1 MILMQ
6 KNSRNYELLCQE
18 LISLY
23 NIFEEFGSASG
34 KESLDDDD
42 KAVYE
47 EVLARMETVIK
58 QNINEIVKS
67 KDFLKF
73 AYQLR
78 MEDQEDDK
86 YTKAFLK
93 DADINPEINYDIVLS
108 NYWNKQLKRM
118 KQRDET
124 YFNILDSRGNTLK
137 HSLTNPNDALFI

>member
-93 DADINPEINYDIVLS
+93 DADINPEINYHIVLS

>member
-1 MILMQ
+1 MQ

-23 NIFEEFGSASG
+23 NIFEEFGSDSG

-93 DADINPEINYDIVLS
+93 DADINPEINYHIVLS

-137 HSLTNPNDALFI
+137 HSLTNPNDAPFI